1 MPTSSTKQQEENKH
15 LFTVIHGFS
24 LYRTDNKE
32 GPNATTEGAV
42 LCIQYAWRRYLSNLE
57 HVSSI
62 TPAEVGVDQAA
73 QSSPTLR
80 SILKKKLLEKAM
92 TVMDKPS
99 DTRENIKRED
109 PNESA
114 RGAQVLPSHTHPKLT
129 SMEKSSNYAPWAVC
143 RRARIR
149 HSPEFIEAAL
159 QLWKIVPKNM
169 PDRLG
174 QQEYLELA
182 DSFHVT
188 IPLEV
193 RVTEADLLEDWEGDR
208 CGLDSMDFQQ
218 FCTPLFEFVDLWSP
232 HTEPVHYAN
241 FLRRLMRQICPRD
254 GTWHD
259 RRRSRPSHYWVSPA
273 LFQRSGKRAYPLAD
287 VDNAKARAEK
297 TMETGRASVQRKLSS
312 FEDPA
317 GEWELMCRLRDRR
330 EAASRFRQA
339 GGKPEASGTAKEN
352 NGTLD
357 INVKAVDRKPN
368 EVCSYLQPK
377 ERTLQLLERSQQ
389 HSSASSSEQ
398 PSQSISQ
405 SSRRSRPSVSPCST
419 RIFQPSTSPRSTP
432 QTLGTPSH
440 CPSTPLPPAGSR
452 SATFRRSNRGRDELA
467 ASLQS
472 SINFSIKGASIISDG
487 AENGPKP
494 PPLIGAGSQ
503 SGSSPRVSP
512 QRSWREDSAAQSS
525 LVPLTRPVGACR
537 WTPSPSQSSTPL
549 VQSESTAMGR
559 RSAEPYELWEE
570 GSPSSHIALSSYPS
584 NHHGYCKHSSSA
596 VALCLHGMRQSK
608 VFNPCLMYQPCCRG
622 AGLSSLA
629 FHVPTVVLMCC
640 ALLVTQVLT
649 VLLIS
654 QEASGQLNSDSMTA
668 DHYDDAL
675 HSKVSRHVRDLP
687 EEIIGHLK
695 SGLRLLS
702 PLRMECFW
710 DQYQNQSVHFLQ
722 PSPLEVNQAAS
733 EPCASTW
740 SFVSKNSSSKRMSK
754 SEAFASSPLE
764 STSEAM
770 KQVSMSQCQ
779 SLSITIPD
787 TTSQN
792 VFALTN
798 SETSTMRSTSSNA
811 RSSYSPLRRIS
822 PGRIGRRMQT
832 STSIDRGVT
841 PRFTS
846 LELKGE
852 HVLA

>member
-1 MPTSSTKQQEENKH
+1 MGRLQTRAHKALQVGNMDLEEALRGVN
-15 LFTVIHGFS
+15 
-24 LYRTDNKE
+24 
-32 GPNATTEGAV
+32 AV
-42 LCIQYAWRRYLSNLE
+42 LC
-57 HVSSI
+57 
-62 TPAEVGVDQAA
+62 
-73 QSSPTLR
+73 
-80 SILKKKLLEKAM
+80 
-92 TVMDKPS
+92 
-99 DTRENIKRED
+99 
-109 PNESA
+109 
-114 RGAQVLPSHTHPKLT
+114 
-129 SMEKSSNYAPWAVC
+129 
-143 RRARIR
+143 R

-357 INVKAVDRKPN
+357 INVKAVDR
-368 EVCSYLQPK
+368 
-377 ERTLQLLERSQQ
+377 
-389 HSSASSSEQ
+389 
-398 PSQSISQ
+398 
-405 SSRRSRPSVSPCST
+405 
-419 RIFQPSTSPRSTP
+419 
-432 QTLGTPSH
+432 
-440 CPSTPLPPAGSR
+440 
-452 SATFRRSNRGRDELA
+452 RSNRGRDELA

-472 SINFSIKGASIISDG
+472 SINFSIKASSV
-487 AENGPKP
+487 
-494 PPLIGAGSQ
+494 AGC
-503 SGSSPRVSP
+503 RLDYNVVV
-512 QRSWREDSAAQSS
+512 R
-525 LVPLTRPVGACR
+525 LLTVGACR

-740 SFVSKNSSSKRMSK
+740 SFVSKNSSSKVLPRLGAENPSTPL
-754 SEAFASSPLE
+754 FAD
-764 STSEAM
+764 M
-770 KQVSMSQCQ
+770 
-779 SLSITIPD
+779 
-787 TTSQN
+787 
-792 VFALTN
+792 FADRD
-798 SETSTMRSTSSNA
+798 MCD
-811 RSSYSPLRRIS
+811 RRV
-822 PGRIGRRMQT
+822 PM
-832 STSIDRGVT
+832 
-841 PRFTS
+841 
-846 LELKGE
+846 
-852 HVLA
+852 